1 MRNPM
6 NRRPLARV
14 PFNELG
20 LTDSTDLQKWA
31 ARALFCSEI
40 PTGNLRLTAHQL
52 QIRPVVR
59 GVVWRLTGPEREELI
74 RTAIEADQAAADER
88 LAICAEL
95 TEDAPGWL
103 DLQVWTVAR

>member
-14 PFNELG
+14 PFDALG
-20 LTDSTDLQKWA
+20 LTDSADLQKWA

-40 PTGNLRLTAHQL
+40 QTGSLRLTAHQL

-59 GVVWRLTGPEREELI
+59 SVVWRLTRAEREELI
-74 RTAIEADQAAADER
+74 RTAAEADQAAAEER
-88 LAICAEL
+88 LAVCTEL
-95 TEDAPGWL
+95 TEDAPHWL